1 MSTPNHERVREA
13 MRYRRKHLANRR
25 TFLLESAARQMRER
39 GKIMGATSRKLH
51 RIEEA
56 VRAYN
61 SLAEESGAP
70 AIR

>member
-1 MSTPNHERVREA
+1 MSNHERIREA

-25 TFLLESAARQMRER
+25 TFLLESAARQLRET
-39 GKIMGATSRKLH
+39 GKIKGTTSRKL
-51 RIEEA
+51 RGIEEA

-61 SLAEESGAP
+61 SLAEESELP